1 MKLPRISVPDLA
13 RLRGIAVGLWRGAAG
28 RVRALLVLV
37 AAIAGLSIALIIVVR
52 GQAAAVTDQV
62 QSELEW
68 RALRGARELGTAAE
82 LDAGRFAEA
91 LRAYLESDDVLA
103 VGLKVGRDLYMT
115 EDRAEDMW
123 PLFRNDAGALVP
135 GKDFVASWA
144 AVRPPNGETAKLA
157 VLVSTARLDAARANG
172 SRSTWIVAIAG
183 AIAAVV
189 SSFGVL
195 RLARGGGGGGSV
207 VSSAGTVIAL
217 PGGGDAPS
225 APTAEDEDAAEERE
239 RDQRTL
245 RTILSFASQGI
256 VAIDIAGRIVGDRT
270 LALERWFGRPEPD
283 ATLADYLSVH
293 SFEVSRGIEAGLAS
307 IAEGVPV
314 EEAIARFPKRLTFN
328 ERAWELTYT
337 PVTMD
342 DRPIRIV
349 VAISDISE
357 QAARERAAEEALVEA
372 ERKEIATLAQMA
384 ASDRPSFDEFFS
396 EAAGL
401 VAALQSPGEPA
412 LEARTLRT
420 LKEHCAY
427 HGLDSFVAVCRE
439 LEDAFDEE
447 TGITDAQRTT
457 LTTAWGRVAGML
469 AASMNG

>member
-1 MKLPRISVPDLA
+1 MKLPRVSLPDLA
-13 RLRGIAVGLWRGAAG
+13 RLRVLAVDLWRSAAG
-28 RVRALLVLV
+28 RVRALLVLF
-37 AAIAGLSIALIIVVR
+37 AALTVLTIALILVVR

-62 QSELEW
+62 QAELEW

-82 LDAGRFAEA
+82 LDTGRFAEA
-91 LRAYLESDDVLA
+91 LRAYLDSDDVLA
-103 VGLKVGRDLYMT
+103 VGLKIGRDLYMT

-123 PLFRNDAGALVP
+123 PLFRNDAGALLH

-144 AVRPPNGETAKLA
+144 AIRPPNGEPAKLA
-157 VLVSTARLDAARANG
+157 VLVSTARLDGARATG

-183 AIAAVV
+183 AIAAGV
-189 SSFGVL
+189 SGFGVL
-195 RLARGGGGGGSV
+195 RLTRGGGA
-207 VSSAGTVIAL
+207 SSTGAVIAL
-217 PGGGDAPS
+217 PGAQDAHG
-225 APTAEDEDAAEERE
+225 APPAEDEDAAEERE

-245 RTILSFASQGI
+245 RTILAFASQGI

-270 LALERWFGRPEPD
+270 VALERWFGRPEAD

-293 SFEVSRGIEAGLAS
+293 SFEVSRGLEAGLAS

-314 EEAIARFPKRLTFN
+314 EDAIARFPKRLTFN

-349 VAISDISE
+349 VAITDISE
-357 QAARERAAEEALVEA
+357 QVARERAAEEALVEA
-372 ERKEIATLAQMA
+372 ERKEIATLAQLA
-384 ASDRPSFDEFFS
+384 ASDRPAFDEFFS

-401 VAALQSPGEPA
+401 VAALQSAGEPA

-427 HGLDSFVAVCRE
+427 HGLESFVGVCRE
-439 LEDAFDEE
+439 IEEAFDEG
-447 TGITDAQRTT
+447 TGLTDAQRTE
-457 LTTAWGRVAGML
+457 LTAGWARVASLL
-469 AASMNG
+469 AATMNG